1 MKHKAISQL
10 LCASLVDK
18 QFQKDM
24 LRNPSKAIADG
35 YLNHIFHISEHDQKF
50 ITNIKANTI
59 EVFADQIH
67 TYLLEKQSLSL
78 EVSNNTQRD
87 DEELTLPRWQSFNQF
102 ALADRSIKQYLI
114 EAAY

>member
-10 LCASLVDK
+10 LCASLVDQ
-18 QFQKDM
+18 QFQEDM
-24 LRNPSKAIADG
+24 LRNPAEVIADG

-67 TYLLEKQSLSL
+67 AHIMEERSQSL
-78 EVSNNTQRD
+78 EVSNNTQRYN
-87 DEELTLPRWQSFNQF
+87 EELTLPRWQGFFQF
-102 ALADRSIKQYLI
+102 VLADISTKQYLI
-114 EAAY
+114 EAAH